1 MQVHFSLITSRRL
14 PYLRWKRSRCCNLV
28 LYHLLGFTRC
38 LKFSHGGR
46 FLKGLSFLV
55 WAWARGCQCIG
66 LSGVDTGWTFHIS
79 ERNLHTLVHYR
90 CLIQEMGRICVITLL
105 LCGWCETVLG
115 STKSLG
121 ISGTV
126 LLVFTKKLRV
136 NMLLLLWIWGGIVSI
151 VVNWNVQIVH
161 FRIPDLH
168 LMLRSCGLNRG
179 KVVIR
184 FSVRLKTDLWIV
196 GRCETIYWQV
206 VLVHLSIC
214 RCV

>member
-1 MQVHFSLITSRRL
+1 VQVHFRLISSRRL
-14 PYLRWKRSRCCNLV
+14 PYLRWKGSRCGNLV
-28 LYHLLGFTRC
+28 LYHLLCFTRR

-55 WAWARGCQCIG
+55 WAWARGCQCIW

-90 CLIQEMGRICVITLL
+90 CLVQEMGRIRVITLL

-115 STKSLG
+115 CIKSLG

-126 LLVFTKKLRV
+126 LVSTKKLRV
-136 NMLLLLWIWGGIVSI
+136 NMLLLLWIGGGIVSI

-179 KVVIR
+179 KVVIS
-184 FSVRLKTDLWIV
+184 FNCRLKTVLSNV

-206 VLVHLSIC
+206 VLVHLCIC